1 MAIILVL
8 IIFLFSIYFV
18 ISPLLYTKSKRIKVS
33 DSEKNLL
40 FEKNILYKQIKE
52 LEMDFNLGNISKED
66 LEKSRNRMKKEI
78 SLIFEKLNARS
89 S

>member
-1 MAIILVL
+1 MAKILVL

-18 ISPLLYTKSKRIKVS
+18 ISPLLYTKSKRLKVS

>member
-18 ISPLLYTKSKRIKVS
+18 ISPLLYTKSKRLKVS

-52 LEMDFNLGNISKED
+52 LEMDFNLGN
-66 LEKSRNRMKKEI
+66 
-78 SLIFEKLNARS
+78 
-89 S
+89 